1 MSWTAPSAPG
11 AIDLKTVI
19 AELDRELALRRGV
32 YAGWVDSGKMTAD
45 KASSQYGPLLK
56 ARQVVG
62 WLDKVTP
69 DRIKLA
75 LEVLAIVEA
84 RPNVFAEVAG
94 SEALKALIEAFPG
107 SKLVGIKPAGNPAET
122 TAEAA

>member
-1 MSWTAPSAPG
+1 MSWTAPSTPG

-19 AELDRELALRRGV
+19 IELDRELALRRGV
-32 YAGWVDSGKMTAD
+32 YAGWVDNGKMTAD
-45 KASSQYGPLLK
+45 KASAQYGPLLK

-75 LEVLAIVEA
+75 LEVLAVVEA
-84 RPNVFAEVAG
+84 RPQVFAEVAG
-94 SEALKALIEAFPG
+94 NEAVKAIMEAFPG
-107 SKLVGIKPAGNPAET
+107 AKLVSATKSET

>member
-62 WLDKVTP
+62 WLDKITP

-84 RPNVFAEVAG
+84 RPQVFAEVAG
-94 SEALKALIEAFPG
+94 NEAVKAIMEAFPG
-107 SKLVGIKPAGNPAET
+107 AKLVSVTQSET